1 MSAGPI
7 TAGTSAGAGTFDV
20 RDPRTGELVGT
31 FPQHGEREVA
41 AAVQRARAAAA
52 WWGQLGFTGRRRRLD
67 AFRAVLVAQL
77 PRLVSAVRE
86 ETGKPVAEA
95 ELEVVLCLDHLAW
108 AARNAERVLGRRR
121 VRPTVLSPNLSASVE
136 RKPLGVVGVIGPWNF
151 PVFTPL
157 GSIVPAL
164 AAGNAVVHKPSE
176 LAPGVGALLVR
187 AFAEVVPEQPVLQL
201 VTGDGRTGEA
211 LCRSG
216 VDKIAFTGSTA
227 AAKRVAAAC
236 AERLT
241 PLVAECGGKDAFV
254 VDEDADV
261 RAAAR
266 AALWSAMVN
275 AGQTCTATER
285 AYVHRAVHEPFLA
298 ALLEEARGVRAGTDD
313 DAALGPLRTAAQV
326 ARLES
331 HVADAV
337 ARGGRVLLGGAPA
350 DGLVVQPTV
359 LDGVPDDALVEQEE
373 TFGPVLSVHVVADA
387 EEAVRRANGTRY
399 GLGATVFGGRRA
411 GWIARAL
418 RTGAVSVN
426 CAFGFAQVPALPFGG
441 VGDSGFGRVHGPDG
455 LREFSAPQSVARQ
468 RFRLPLEVR
477 SFTLGA
483 RERSSIVAL
492 ASLVHGRR

>member
-1 MSAGPI
+1 MSTGQ
-7 TAGTSAGAGTFDV
+7 TSAGTAVFDV
-20 RDPRTGELVGT
+20 HAPATGEVVGT
-31 FPQHGEREVA
+31 FPLQGQEEA
-41 AAVQRARAAAA
+41 DAAVQRARAAAR
-52 WWGQLGFTGRRRRLD
+52 WWDGLGFAGRRRRLD
-67 AFRAVLVAQL
+67 AFRALLAGQL

-86 ETGKPVAEA
+86 ETGKPAAEA
-95 ELEVVLCLDHLAW
+95 ALEVAMCLDHLAW

-121 VRPTVLSPNLSASVE
+121 VRSGALSVNLSASVE

-164 AAGNAVVHKPSE
+164 AAGNAVVYKPSE

-187 AFAEVVPEQPVLQL
+187 VFAEVVPEQPVLQL
-201 VTGDGRTGEA
+201 LTGGASTGEA

-236 AERLT
+236 AEGLV

-261 RAAAR
+261 PVAAR

-275 AGQTCTATER
+275 AGQTCIGTER
-285 AYVHRAVHEPFLA
+285 AYVHRAVHEPFVA
-298 ALLEEARGVRAGTDD
+298 ALLREARGLRAGTDD
-313 DAALGPLRTAAQV
+313 GAPIGPLRTAAQV

-359 LDGVPDDALVEQEE
+359 LDGVPDDALIEQEE

-387 EEAVRRANGTRY
+387 DEAVRRANGTRY
-399 GLGATVFGGRRA
+399 GLGATVFGGRGAER
-411 GWIARAL
+411 IARAL

-426 CAFGFAQVPALPFGG
+426 CAFGFAQVPSLPFGG
-441 VGDSGFGRVHGPDG
+441 GGDSGFGRVHGPDG
-455 LREFSAPQSVARQ
+455 LREFSAPQAVARQ
-468 RFRLPLEVR
+468 RFRPPLEVR
-477 SFTLGA
+477 SFTRTA
-483 RERSSIVAL
+483 RDDARLAAVVA
-492 ASLVHGRR
+492 LVHGRRRGGR